1 MKKLN
6 IKKELVSDIKLST
19 GNKKYRRTQVWTDGT
34 TNSYTYYRDNVR
46 YPDETLWKDEN
57 NKTKNIQ
64 SSNKRAYHKA
74 CKDIIAL
81 HQIKQTVPEQDNRL
95 EEMYNMTL
103 KQLAYEWMQDQ
114 DEQNLISSNT
124 YARRS
129 STLTNHIIPKEFG
142 LGDMKIRDITSYQ
155 IRQFYKEKDFKT
167 QKTAHMTLNPLF
179 DYAVREEILR
189 DSDGNPAPNPIPKA
203 VLQQFKRGDRRKEIE
218 AGMNTKPVFELDE
231 MVQFFENLDLYSPK
245 HLFSPFM
252 DVAVVYHLIALC
264 GMRPSEALSRK
275 WEDIN
280 YIDKTIAITDQIQ
293 GISKTLRK
301 GTIWESDSYAMPNA
315 PLKTRK
321 ASRLVPLPDRTL
333 QRLML
338 VPEEERQGYLI
349 LNKDRRPMTLDN
361 FRTKH
366 HYKLTSRLGVK
377 YGLHDLRKFFGSY
390 QISWQNVDPFTVADW
405 MGHDDIKVTYRDY
418 RVEIKKSKIAPR
430 KEIRDWFAPKQKLSE
445 LMAYENAV
453 RSEIAD
459 ERPNLFRDG
468 KQITYRR

>member
-6 IKKELVSDIKLST
+6 IKKEIVDDDKKSI
-19 GNKKYRRTQVWTDGT
+19 GHKKYRRTLVYTDGT
-34 TNSYTYYRDNVR
+34 TSSYIYYRDNVR
-46 YPDETLWKDEN
+46 YPDGTLWKDEN

-64 SSNKRAYHKA
+64 RDNKREYWKA
-74 CKDIIAL
+74 CKEIIAL
-81 HQIKQTVPEQDNRL
+81 HQLKQSVPEQDDRL
-95 EEMYNMTL
+95 EQMYNMTL
-103 KQLAYEWMQDQ
+103 RQLAQEWMQDQ
-114 DEQNLISSNT
+114 DEQNLISANT
-124 YARRS
+124 YARRR
-129 STLTNHIIPKEFG
+129 STLDNHILPKEFE
-142 LGDMKIRDITSYQ
+142 LADKKIRDITSFH
-155 IRQFYKEKDFKT
+155 IRKFYKAKDFKT

-179 DYAVREEILR
+179 EYAVREELII
-189 DSDGNPAPNPIPKA
+189 DSDGELKANPIPKS

-231 MVQFFENLDLYSPK
+231 MVQFFENLDLYSPN

-252 DVAVVYHLIALC
+252 DVAVVYYLIALC

-275 WEDIN
+275 WEDIDF
-280 YIDKTIAITDQIQ
+280 IDNTIAITDQIQ
-293 GISKTLRK
+293 GVSKTLRK

-315 PLKTRK
+315 PLKTKK
-321 ASRLVPLPDRTL
+321 ASRLVPLPERTL

-338 VPEEERQGYLI
+338 VPEEERQGHII
-349 LNKDRRPMTLDN
+349 LNKNRSPMTLDN

-366 HYKLTSRLGVK
+366 HYKVKAKLGVD

-390 QISWQNVDPFTVADW
+390 QISWQNEDPFTVADQ
-405 MGHDDIKVTYRDY
+405 MGHEDIKVTYRDY

-430 KEIRDWFAPKQKLSE
+430 KETRDWFAPRQTLSQ